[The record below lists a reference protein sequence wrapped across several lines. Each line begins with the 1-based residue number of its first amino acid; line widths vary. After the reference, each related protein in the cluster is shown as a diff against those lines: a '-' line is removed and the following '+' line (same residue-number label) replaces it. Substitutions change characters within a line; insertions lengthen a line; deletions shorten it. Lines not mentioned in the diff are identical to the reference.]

1 MNLWSKYPEIANELQ
16 LVEKTII
23 ENVYSKNSLLNSIT
37 KELVNSGG
45 KRLRPAFVILSAK
58 FGEYDKKKVIKLAGA
73 IEILHTATLVHD
85 DIIDRSKLRRGIQTV
100 SEKYG
105 IDMAIY
111 TGDFLFTK
119 AIMLLSDSI
128 PLDNLEI
135 LAKGIKT
142 ICEGEVSQFQDKF
155 NLDVSILSY
164 IKRISRKTAVMFSAA
179 CALGADISKCSEDL
193 KKNLA
198 KFGLYYG
205 IAFQIKDDLN
215 NIISDVGTS
224 GKPVGSDFMEGVITL
239 PVIYTLKQ
247 NKETRSILEKFIG
260 KKDKMTLDDIKVV
273 TDIVKE
279 SGGIDRSVKLLKK
292 YMDRGIN
299 VLKDVPDNKYRDILY
314 DLMCSLW

>member
-1 MNLWSKYPEIANELQ
+1 MDLWNKYPEIASELQ
-16 LVEKTII
+16 LVEKTIR
-23 ENVYSKNSLLNSIT
+23 ENVHSKNKLLNSIT
-37 KELVNSGG
+37 EELVASGG

-58 FGEYDKKKVIKLAGA
+58 FGEYDGSKVVKLAGA

-85 DIIDRSKLRRGIQTV
+85 DVIDRSKLRRGKMTV

-119 AIMLLSDSI
+119 AIMLLSGNV
-128 PLDNLEI
+128 PLDNLDT
-135 LAKGIKT
+135 LARGIKT

-164 IKRISRKTAVMFSAA
+164 LKRISRKTAVMFGAA
-179 CALGADISKCSEDL
+179 CALGADISKCSEDI
-193 KKNLA
+193 KKSLV

-224 GKPVGSDFMEGVITL
+224 GKPVSSDFMEGVITL
-239 PVIYTLKQ
+239 PVIYALKN
-247 NKETRSILEKFIG
+247 NKEARDVMEKLVG
-260 KKDKMTLDDIKVV
+260 KRNKMTLDDVKTV

-279 SGGIDRSVKLLKK
+279 SGGIDNSFKLLKK
-292 YMDRGIN
+292 YVERGIN
-299 VLKDVPDNKYRDILY
+299 ALEAIPDNQYKDIFY
-314 DLMCSLW
+314 DLIVSLQ

>member
-1 MNLWSKYPEIANELQ
+1 MNLWSRYPEIANEMQ

-37 KELVNSGG
+37 RELVNSGG

-58 FGEYDKKKVIKLAGA
+58 FGEYDEKKAIKLAGA

-135 LAKGIKT
+135 LARGIKT

-179 CALGADISKCSEDL
+179 CALGADISKCSEDV
-193 KKNLA
+193 KKNLMR
-198 KFGLYYG
+198 FGLYYG
-205 IAFQIKDDLN
+205 IAFQIRDDLN
-215 NIISDVGTS
+215 NMISNVGTS

-239 PVIYTLKQ
+239 PVIYALRQ
-247 NKETRSILEKFIG
+247 NKDARGILEKFIG
-260 KKDKMTLDDIKVV
+260 KKGKMTLDDIKIV

-292 YMDRGIN
+292 YVDRGIN
-299 VLKDVPDNKYRDILY
+299 VLKAVPDNVYKDIFY
-314 DLMCSLW
+314 DLISSLW